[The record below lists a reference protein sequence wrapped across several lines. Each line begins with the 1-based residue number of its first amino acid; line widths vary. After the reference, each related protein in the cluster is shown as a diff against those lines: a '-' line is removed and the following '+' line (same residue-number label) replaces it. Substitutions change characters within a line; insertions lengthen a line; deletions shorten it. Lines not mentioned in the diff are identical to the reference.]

1 MLDLWF
7 RVDGFDLPLR
17 MVVGAAEAMAILTA
31 AQERRSRRPV
41 THEAWSSSLAAV
53 GWKVT

>member
-53 GWKVT
+53 GWKVI